1 MQILCEFRD
10 QRLLKS
16 NIGKKIVDFYYK
28 TSPPIADYL
37 SKLPVQKI
45 AVGYAL
51 IPVTGLVYIAHH
63 VHPVI
68 LLLGFSFMLMGI
80 LYGVRSFLFHLKSGD
95 QRNTYIDYRYLQNPM
110 SS

>member
-16 NIGKKIVDFYYK
+16 RIGKKFVDFYYK
-28 TSPPIADYL
+28 TSPPVADYL
-37 SKLPVQKI
+37 SKHPIQRM
-45 AVGYAL
+45 AVRYAL
-51 IPVTGLVYIAHH
+51 IPVTGLAYIALH

-68 LLLGFSFMLMGI
+68 LLLGLSFTLMGF

-95 QRNTYIDYRYLQNPM
+95 RKNIYIDYRYLQKPM
-110 SS
+110 AT